1 VPPDN
6 SPPTPPLAAAVD
18 RARTA
23 GTRVRRRAALTTVVV
38 CAHTWHCF
46 NDTWYS
52 SLPGSVAHVAVATT
66 IVACAFRTSMPL
78 GTVVLLGQ
86 PALLAAALGVLFTLR
101 TPQDLAATHVV
112 YRFQFEP
119 DEGCYV
125 EPDTRLLS
133 CRAISYRGCVPP
145 LFDYT
150 PVNMAAAT
158 FAERAAHALWGPPS
172 TSYFGPLPTPA
183 QLRDA
188 ARAAPPTMFHLDKD
202 AAAEPHGITR
212 ADAADLPWM
221 ALGEGRHADELRIA
235 PLGADLLV
243 ITTADLTWGQL
254 RFVGAEGGTVP
265 GYRSVNLTRQTVLGD
280 QRAW

>member
-1 VPPDN
+1 MV
-6 SPPTPPLAAAVD
+6 S
-18 RARTA
+18 
-23 GTRVRRRAALTTVVV
+23 
-38 CAHTWHCF
+38 AHTWHCF

-52 SLPGSVAHVAVATT
+52 SVPGSVAHVLVAIT
-66 IVACAFRTSMPL
+66 IATMAFRTSALL
-78 GTVVLLGQ
+78 GALVLLGQ
-86 PALLAAALGVLFTLR
+86 PALLAAALGILFALR
-101 TPQDLAATHVV
+101 TPEDLAETHVV
-112 YRFQFEP
+112 YRFQFGP
-119 DEGCYV
+119 DEGCYL

-133 CRAISYRGCVPP
+133 CRAISYRGCVAP

-150 PVNMAAAT
+150 PVHMAAAN

-188 ARAAPPTMFHLDKD
+188 ARAAPPTMFHLD
-202 AAAEPHGITR
+202 AAADAETHGITN
-212 ADAADLPWM
+212 AHAADLQWM
-221 ALGEGRHADELRIA
+221 ALGEERPADAFELRIT

-243 ITTADLTWGQL
+243 ISTADLSWGQL

-265 GYRSVNLTRQTVLGD
+265 GYRSVNLTRETVLGD